1 MKLEND
7 TLAEPTTFDW
17 FRFRQVLIEIEAM
30 AAETEN
36 DPNGPVKEFELLHN
50 CGALE
55 LVLPDHALDFSRP
68 NTPALLQLLKD
79 IGKAN
84 LSVGRIFEGHIN
96 TLYLIHLY
104 ATPHQRH
111 KWYNGVIENGD
122 IFGIWNTQNQNGI
135 QYTETSSQLE
145 IAGSKTFCSG
155 AMLVNKALITG
166 NIKTVERDGWQMAII
181 DMDRISKDQIDKE
194 SWKPLGMKASG
205 SYTVDFSGYQLDDSE
220 LLGEPGIYLKQPYFN
235 GGAIRFAAVQ
245 LGGAE
250 AIAEHTAN
258 YLKELN
264 RTDDPFQQLRLSCIM
279 SAVMSGRLWLEQ
291 AGKYFDSWVN
301 EGNHDEDLIAFANM
315 TRVNIEEICL
325 TVMDNSNRCVGAR
338 GLMETGNL
346 GRIFRDL
353 TFYLRQPA
361 PDATRLNVAK
371 FFINNPSAFHE

>member
-1 MKLEND
+1 MKFEND
-7 TLAEPTTFDW
+7 TLAEPKTFDW
-17 FRFRQVLIEIEAM
+17 LRFREVLIEIEAM
-30 AAETEN
+30 ATETEN
-36 DPNGPVKEFELLHN
+36 DPNGPVKEFELLHH

-55 LVLPDHALDFSRP
+55 LVLPGHTLDFNRP
-68 NTPALLQLLKD
+68 NTPALLQLLNA

-104 ATPHQRH
+104 ATPEQRR
-111 KWYNGVIENGD
+111 KWFDGVIENGD

-135 QYTETSSQLE
+135 QYNETNSQLE

-155 AMLVNKALITG
+155 AILVNKALITG
-166 NIKTVERDGWQMAII
+166 NIKTFERDGWQMAII

-205 SYTVDFSGYQLDDSE
+205 SYTVNFSGYQLDDSE

-250 AIAEHTAN
+250 AIAEHTTN

-264 RTDDPFQQLRLSCIM
+264 RTDDPFQQLRLSSIM

-301 EGNHDEDLIAFANM
+301 EGDHDEDLIAFANM